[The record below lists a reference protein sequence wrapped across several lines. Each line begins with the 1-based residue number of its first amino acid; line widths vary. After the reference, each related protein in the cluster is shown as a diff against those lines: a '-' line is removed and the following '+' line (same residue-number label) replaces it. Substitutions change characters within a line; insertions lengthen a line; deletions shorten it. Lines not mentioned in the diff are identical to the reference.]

1 MAHEV
6 DLERTKKLDEEARFL
21 QQERNRARQI
31 QLPSQPPA
39 SHDGGTQREGP
50 IPKQDNHGPKGEGAI
65 RTSPA
70 SGPISAY
77 CYAESMLPG
86 RTVAKDLA
94 DKYSRQ
100 VVSTVTYIDPR
111 EFSMLDIE
119 DCSITVQLSTTRGR
133 GSGISQK
140 LENGISVMETP
151 GVPVGT
157 W

>member
-1 MAHEV
+1 MARQV
-6 DLERTKKLDEEARFL
+6 DLERMRMPDVEARSL
-21 QQERNRARQI
+21 QQERNRVRQI

-39 SHDGGTQREGP
+39 NHDGGTQREGP
-50 IPKQDNHGPKGEGAI
+50 IPNQDNHGLKGEGAI

-86 RTVAKDLA
+86 RAVAKDLA

-111 EFSMLDIE
+111 EFSMLDID
-119 DCSITVQLSTTRGR
+119 DCSSRTQRLALSLVR
-133 GSGISQK
+133 
-140 LENGISVMETP
+140 
-151 GVPVGT
+151 
-157 W
+157 